1 LNVFVCIACLAQQ
14 HPAPAHP
21 RIVTIVADSDDVA
34 VLRLRPGYVASVFLP
49 EEVNAI
55 VVGDPG
61 SFRAEHS
68 ESEPRLVTV
77 KPTTPKAAET
87 NLLVTT
93 RSGRKVS
100 LHLVSDGRSNNSG
113 DVDFV
118 LQYEESTSALIP
130 VSRPSLFIP
139 DTKEVDSPAAS
150 NGSSGVIGPAER
162 ELILQSSLPAPNFVG
177 KTIRVSVGRLTDTG
191 DAMIVGF
198 SVLNAS
204 SESIE
209 LLPPQIELA
218 GPQRKQHNRSIKAGQ
233 SRIPSSAIRCK
244 LICEVAPNS
253 RCCKSC
259 RNPLLMA
266 SATINDATPA
276 ATPTTEIPVMIP
288 MNAWRRLARRYRDA
302 MKNSKRMASD
312 QPLRHRLRVG

>member
-1 LNVFVCIACLAQQ
+1 MRNSRILALLNVFFCIACLAQQ

-21 RIVTIVADSDDVA
+21 RIMTILADSDDVA

-68 ESEPRLVTV
+68 ENEPRLVTV
-77 KPTTPKAAET
+77 KPVTPRAAET

-118 LQYEESTSALIP
+118 LQYEDSSSAMIP
-130 VSRPSLFIP
+130 ASRPSLLIP
-139 DTKEVDSPAAS
+139 DTKELDLPAAG
-150 NGSSGVIGPAER
+150 GSSGVIGAPER
-162 ELILQSSLPAPNFVG
+162 ELIFQSSVPAPNFAG
-177 KTIRVSVGRLTDTG
+177 KALQVAVGRLMDTE
-191 DAMIVGF
+191 DFMIVGF

-204 SESIE
+204 PESIE

-218 GPQRKQHNRSIKAGQ
+218 GPQRKQHNRSIKAEPVVLKQYQLTTRHLAPGA
-233 SRIPSSAIRCK
+233 RADGIVVFERPAFKESS
-244 LICEVAPNS
+244 EH
-253 RCCKSC
+253 
-259 RNPLLMA
+259 LLL
-266 SATINDATPA
+266 
-276 ATPTTEIPVMIP
+276 EI
-288 MNAWRRLARRYRDA
+288 ARADTV
-302 MKNSKRMASD
+302 D
-312 QPLRHRLRVG
+312 QPVLIPLAFTAPVQGESK

>member
-1 LNVFVCIACLAQQ
+1 MRNLRILSLFIVLFCIAGLAQQ
-14 HPAPAHP
+14 HPAPPHP

-34 VLRLRPGYVASVFLP
+34 VLRLRPGYVTSVFLP

-77 KPTTPKAAET
+77 KPTTPRAAET

-100 LHLVSDGRSNNSG
+100 LHLVSDGRSNNAG

-139 DTKEVDSPAAS
+139 DTKEVDSPAAA

-162 ELILQSSLPAPNFVG
+162 ELILQCSLPAPNFVG
-177 KTIRVSVGRLTDTG
+177 KAIRVSVGRLTEAEN
-191 DAMIVGF
+191 AMIVGF

-204 SESIE
+204 SQSIE

-218 GPQRKQHNRSIKAGQ
+218 GPQRKQHDRSIKAE
-233 SRIPSSAIRCK
+233 P
-244 LICEVAPNS
+244 VALKQYQLTMRHLAPGARADGVVVFERPTFKES
-253 RCCKSC
+253 TEH
-259 RNPLLMA
+259 LLLEIA
-266 SATINDATPA
+266 RADA
-276 ATPTTEIPVMIP
+276 V
-288 MNAWRRLARRYRDA
+288 
-302 MKNSKRMASD
+302 D
-312 QPLRHRLRVG
+312 QPVLVPLAFTAPVQGESK